1 LSRPTAASA
10 DPPLSVS
17 EPSSHGWAGFWLG
30 LMLLVL
36 ACQWAVHQR
45 HAIAGRVPE
54 LFPLL
59 QWLCHPV
66 SCDVHLPMDP
76 DQVSLESSSFKK
88 AGEHAFVFEGVVK
101 NLGDSVLTPPAL
113 ELTLNADGRDVV
125 RKVIMPSEL
134 GLTEP
139 LRPRGNHAFF
149 LSFKLEPSL
158 SPTIDGYKAL
168 LFYP

>member
-1 LSRPTAASA
+1 
-10 DPPLSVS
+10 
-17 EPSSHGWAGFWLG
+17 
-30 LMLLVL
+30 
-36 ACQWAVHQR
+36 
-45 HAIAGRVPE
+45 
-54 LFPLL
+54 
-59 QWLCHPV
+59 
-66 SCDVHLPMDP
+66 
-76 DQVSLESSSFKK
+76 
-88 AGEHAFVFEGVVK
+88 VVK